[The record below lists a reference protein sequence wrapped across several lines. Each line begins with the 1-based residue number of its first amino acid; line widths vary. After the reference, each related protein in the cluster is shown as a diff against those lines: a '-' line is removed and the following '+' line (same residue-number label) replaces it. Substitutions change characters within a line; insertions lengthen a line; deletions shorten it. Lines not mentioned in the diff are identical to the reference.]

1 MIKNNIWYLAG
12 PFHQYRENV
21 KALAQEHGLRIVDA
35 NAAQSR
41 EGEAEDVPEV
51 TIRPE
56 LKAVVVAPGIGH
68 QDMEYL
74 RSQLGAIEELAVSLE
89 SGVLDVPRGDGVALR
104 IHESVVALHKDL
116 EAQSDQL
123 VLVRKIVESFA
134 AQSLERPEGE
144 LGETTDH
151 LLKVLEAVNAG
162 IASLQRERDGE
173 VEKAQD
179 LQRKLDEFVA
189 QTAQGRQVPDEERE
203 AKEVAELKARLDAAS
218 VSYRANASKESLQKL
233 IDDLSKA

>member
-1 MIKNNIWYLAG
+1 MSKNNIWYLAG

-56 LKAVVVAPGIGH
+56 LRAVGVVVEQIGLSA
-68 QDMEYL
+68 DVSDAL
-74 RSQLGAIEELAVSLE
+74 AAELASI
-89 SGVLDVPRGDGVALR
+89 G
-104 IHESVVALHKDL
+104 I
-116 EAQSDQL
+116 
-123 VLVRKIVESFA
+123 IVESFA
-134 AQSLERPEGE
+134 EQRLEHPVGE
-144 LGETTDH
+144 LGETAAR
-151 LLKVLEAVNAG
+151 LFQMLEAVNAG

-173 VEKAQD
+173 AQKVIDLEQEKAD
-179 LQRKLDEFVA
+179 LLKQLEDYKGASGDPEI
-189 QTAQGRQVPDEERE
+189 E
-203 AKEVAELKARLDAAS
+203 AMKAKLDAAN
-218 VSYRANASKESLQKL
+218 VSYRANVSKESLQKL